1 MSMSRTA
8 TPASLRRTDADAD
21 NADGLM
27 PPLSTP
33 LNAKAGGALLDLIK
47 NNCIK
52 DLRKHLQFAV
62 EKLAESAGEINERVT
77 DGKLRYEKTMKKRA
91 YALKQQQQ
99 AKNRGGGEGEDNAE
113 EENDDNNHNNKNAN
127 EGKEQVEDE
136 AEKQRL
142 ADYEERVKQVTGR
155 LDEKLRDIIDVNARV
170 DGFADVVKEIAKEVV
185 RDAQIRQT
193 QQAQRQQQQQQVAGR
208 RRRVVDDGEDE
219 DDEDGDGQMN
229 DAAAEDEQP
238 PPEPPSKKVREHLDK
253 HMRERQ
259 QLSMTERYVP
269 SLSPSLSLYHGSFI
283 VLNDF

>member
-1 MSMSRTA
+1 MSRTA

-127 EGKEQVEDE
+127 QGKEQVEDE

-193 QQAQRQQQQQQVAGR
+193 QQAQRQQQQQQQVAGR